1 MDLTSSTHTLD
12 ADTKTTRPPPTQ
24 PPKSLSFTNGTLKR
38 HPTVAPPPQPPSM
51 VVSYKECLKNHAASI
66 GGHALDGCGEFMP
79 SSSTNPTDPRSLK
92 CAACGCHR
100 NFHRRD
106 PQEHTTTNVNN
117 NKNHNHNH
125 NPTFL
130 SCIYTPSAPPPLPHR
145 AMSQSTSPSLS
156 SSPSHSPS
164 PMSSPSPPPLSHVPP
179 YHASAPHML
188 LALGTAYS
196 APSDEHHH
204 HKSLNFSSV
213 VMKGENP
220 KKRYRT
226 KFSKEQKEKMQS
238 FSEKLGWR
246 MQKGDDELVQEFCN
260 DIGVSR
266 GVFKV
271 WMHNNKNTFR
281 KLSDQGANP
290 NPNPNENEN
299 ATQIGDHH
307 HANANGD
314 SDNNNCDINN
324 PYNPNSTNND
334 IHINE
339 EDSCVNAHSEISVIT
354 HPDMFHPLLLMALI
368 AVTGPKMNQAHL
380 KKQHHYTL
388 SPNKI
393 LLP

>member
-1 MDLTSSTHTLD
+1 
-12 ADTKTTRPPPTQ
+12 
-24 PPKSLSFTNGTLKR
+24 
-38 HPTVAPPPQPPSM
+38 M

-106 PQEHTTTNVNN
+106 PQEHNNTNN
-117 NKNHNHNH
+117 N

-130 SCIYTPSAPPPLPHR
+130 SCIYTPSAVAPPPLPHR

-179 YHASAPHML
+179 YHASAPHVL
-188 LALGTAYS
+188 LALGAAYS
-196 APSDEHHH
+196 APSDEPHHH
-204 HKSLNFSSV
+204 RSLNFSSV
-213 VMKGENP
+213 LKSENHP

-226 KFSKEQKEKMQS
+226 KFSKEQKEKMYS

-246 MQKGDDELVQEFCN
+246 MQKGDDGLVQEFCS

-281 KLSDQGANP
+281 KRSEGGNNNTSNDDPQ
-290 NPNPNENEN
+290 
-299 ATQIGDHH
+299 TGDHDDG
-307 HANANGD
+307 NASGGGGGFD
-314 SDNNNCDINN
+314 SDINN
-324 PYNPNSTNND
+324 PYNPNSSNND
-334 IHINE
+334 IHMKEDGCVDVHVSSLNE
-339 EDSCVNAHSEISVIT
+339 MSS
-354 HPDMFHPLLLMALI
+354 
-368 AVTGPKMNQAHL
+368 
-380 KKQHHYTL
+380 
-388 SPNKI
+388 
-393 LLP
+393 